1 MSKSSLYVSITPA
14 SLRYSLSLHIKGRSF
29 YLKDSQGLW
38 ESRGDSVKACWVWMG
53 IELGGSGLI
62 GAQGALNI

>member
-1 MSKSSLYVSITPA
+1 
-14 SLRYSLSLHIKGRSF
+14 LHIKGRSF